1 MSHGVLKGQQTMLE
15 TINIKNCGPLQDV
28 HWTPGPGFNVVIGEN
43 DTGKTLLLKALYA
56 LVRTVEEYGRGS
68 DYRTFRQVL
77 DSKLTWTFQLKRIG
91 DLVRKGEGKK
101 LQVEATVDNQKVFFS
116 FGQSAEKGVGET
128 LEPDSPRKANSIYL
142 PAKEVLSIEAIIR
155 QSREIDKQ
163 FGFDDT
169 YYDLVQ
175 AVNKP
180 PQMGKNW
187 KSFAYARKGLGDLIG
202 GRLEQSG
209 KEWYFVKGKAW
220 HPVSVTA
227 EGIKKIAILDRLLGN
242 RMLTPESILFID
254 EPEAALHPSAIIR
267 FLDMLALL
275 ASQGV
280 QIFMATH
287 SYFVLKKLQIL
298 TVQKGLSVPIMSLS
312 GGQPCASDL
321 RDGMP
326 ENPIVDTSI
335 ALYEE
340 ELEASLGK

>member
-1 MSHGVLKGQQTMLE
+1 MLE
-15 TINIKNCGPLQDV
+15 TFNIKNCGPLQDV
-28 HWTPGPGFNVVIGEN
+28 QWTPGPGFNVLIGEN
-43 DTGKTLLLKALYA
+43 DTGKTLLLKALYT

-77 DSKLTWTFQLKRIG
+77 DSKLTWTFQLKKIG
-91 DLVRKGEGKK
+91 DLVRKGEGKR
-101 LQVEATVDNQKVFFS
+101 LQVKATIDNQNVFYS
-116 FGQSAEKGVGET
+116 FGQSAEKGVGEA
-128 LEPDSPRKANSIYL
+128 LEPDSPRKASSIYL

-187 KSFAYARKGLGDLIG
+187 KSFADARKGLGNLLG

-220 HPVSVTA
+220 HPVFVTA
-227 EGIKKIAILDRLLGN
+227 EGIKKIAILDRLLSN

-254 EPEAALHPSAIIR
+254 EPEAALHPEAIIK

-275 ASQGV
+275 AGQGV

-298 TVQKGLSVPIMSLS
+298 TAQKRLSVPIMSLS
-312 GGQPCASDL
+312 GGQAFTSDL
-321 RDGMP
+321 KDGMP

-335 ALYEE
+335 SLYEQ

>member
-1 MSHGVLKGQQTMLE
+1 MLE
-15 TINIKNCGPLQDV
+15 AFDIKNCGPLRDV
-28 HWTPGPGFNVVIGEN
+28 PWTPGPGFNVVIGEN
-43 DTGKTLLLKALYA
+43 DTGKTLLFKALYT
-56 LVRTVEEYGRGS
+56 LVRSVEEYGRGS

-77 DSKLTWTFQLKRIG
+77 DSKLTWTFQLKKIG
-91 DLVRKGEGKK
+91 DLVRKGEGNK
-101 LQVEATVDNQKVFFS
+101 LQVQASVDNQSVFFS
-116 FGQSAEKGVGET
+116 FGQSAEKGVGEA
-128 LEPDSPRKANSIYL
+128 LEPERPRTANSIYF

-187 KSFAYARKGLGDLIG
+187 KSFADARKGLGHLLG

-209 KEWYFVKGKAW
+209 KEWFFVKGKAW

-254 EPEAALHPSAIIR
+254 EPEAALHPEAIIQ

-275 ASQGV
+275 AAQGV

-298 TVQKGLSVPIMSLS
+298 TAQKGMSVPILSLS
-312 GGQPCASDL
+312 GGKASTSDL
-321 RDGMP
+321 KDGMP

-335 ALYEE
+335 ALYEQ
-340 ELEASLGK
+340 ELEASLGQ

>member
-1 MSHGVLKGQQTMLE
+1 MLE
-15 TINIKNCGPLQDV
+15 TINIKNCGPLQEV
-28 HWTPGPGFNVVIGEN
+28 QWTPGPGFNVIIGEN

-56 LVRTVEEYGRGS
+56 LVRAVEEYGRGS
-68 DYRTFRQVL
+68 DVRTFRQVL
-77 DSKLTWTFQLKRIG
+77 DTKLTWTFQLKKIG
-91 DLVRKGEGKK
+91 DLVRKGEGNK
-101 LQVEATVDNQKVFFS
+101 LRLEAVIDGQKVFFG
-116 FGQSAEKGVGET
+116 FGQSAEKGVGEA
-128 LEPDSPRKANSIYL
+128 LEPDTPRQANSVYL

-180 PQMGKNW
+180 PRMGKIW
-187 KSFAYARKGLGDLIG
+187 RSFAHARKGLGDLIG

-220 HPVSVTA
+220 HPVSITA

-242 RMLTPESILFID
+242 RMLTPDSVLFID
-254 EPEAALHPSAIIR
+254 EPEAALHPAAIIK
-267 FLDMLALL
+267 FLDMLAML

-280 QIFMATH
+280 QILMATH

-298 TVQKGLSVPIMSLS
+298 SVQKNMSVPLMSLS
-312 GGQPCASDL
+312 GTQPCASDL

-326 ENPIVDTSI
+326 DNPIVDTSV

>member
-1 MSHGVLKGQQTMLE
+1 MLE
-15 TINIKNCGPLQDV
+15 SFTLENCGPLQSLQ
-28 HWTPGPGFNVVIGEN
+28 WQPCPGFNVVIGEN
-43 DTGKTLLLKALYA
+43 DTGKTLLLKALYTA
-56 LVRTVEEYGRGS
+56 VRSVEEYGRGS
-68 DYRTFRQVL
+68 DSRTYRQVL
-77 DSKLTWTFQLKRIG
+77 DNKLTWAFQLKKIG
-91 DLVRKGEGKK
+91 DLVSKGEGHK
-101 LQVEATVDNQKVFFS
+101 LRLEANIDGRKIFFS
-116 FGQSAEKGVGET
+116 FGQSAEKGVGEA
-128 LEPDSPRKANSIYL
+128 LEPESSREANSIYL
-142 PAKEVLSIEAIIR
+142 PAKEVLSLEAIIR

-187 KSFAYARKGLGDLIG
+187 KTFADARKGLGKLIG

-209 KEWYFVKGKAW
+209 KDWFFVKGKSW

-227 EGIKKIAILDRLLGN
+227 EGIKKIAILDRLLSN

-254 EPEAALHPSAIIR
+254 EPEAALHPAAIIR

-275 ASQGV
+275 VSQGV

-298 TVQKGLSVPIMSLS
+298 ASQDKLSIPIISLS
-312 GGQPCASDL
+312 DGQSIAGDL
-321 RDGMP
+321 KDGMP
-326 ENPIVDTSI
+326 ENPIVNTSI
-335 ALYEE
+335 ALYEQ
-340 ELEASLGK
+340 ELEASLGQ